1 VFESRHGRWYRRQE
15 NTLPLVAFILND
27 RDFLAMNSNDIQIL
41 LTNDDGIQSPGLW
54 AAAAALSELGYVHV
68 VAPRDQFSGA
78 GRSLPSNS
86 DGIITTRQLEVNGK
100 EWTIYSVG
108 GTPAQA
114 VLHGILEITPRRP
127 DLVVSGIN
135 YGENVG
141 WGVTVSG
148 TVGAALEAAS
158 RGIPALAISLET
170 DLVHQLSYS
179 TEVDFSTSAY
189 FTKVFARRLLEQK
202 MPEDV
207 HVLKVDVP
215 CAATPETPWE
225 ITRLAR
231 NAYYEPTAPERK
243 SWAERGTLGYKL
255 VGDCAQTAPDSDI
268 YALCVRG
275 VVSVTPISLDLTSRV
290 ELEDFERLLRKG
302 SA

>member
-1 VFESRHGRWYRRQE
+1 
-15 NTLPLVAFILND
+15 
-27 RDFLAMNSNDIQIL
+27 MNSNDIQIL

-54 AAAAALSELGYVHV
+54 AAAGALSELGYVHV

-86 DGIITTRQLEVNGK
+86 DGIITSRQMVVNAK
-100 EWTIYSVG
+100 TWTVYSVG

-114 VLHGILEITPRRP
+114 VLHGILEIMPRKP

-158 RGIPALAISLET
+158 RGIPSLAISLET
-170 DLVHQLSYS
+170 DLIHQLSYS
-179 TEVDFSTSAY
+179 TEVDFSTSAF
-189 FTKVFARRLLEQK
+189 FTKYFAGILLSQK

-215 CAATPETPWE
+215 CDATPQTPWVT
-225 ITRLAR
+225 TRLAR
-231 NAYYEPTAPERK
+231 QAYYEPTAPQRQGWEQP
-243 SWAERGTLGYKL
+243 GTLGYQL
-255 VGDCAQTAPDSDI
+255 VGRCEQTEADSDV

-275 VVSVTPISLDLTSRV
+275 VISVTPISLDLTSRV
-290 ELEDFERLLRKG
+290 GLEDLDRLLRQG
-302 SA
+302 